1 MDGRPRGPCNMHLCS
16 HPQRDKQ
23 YTKAGFAILT
33 GCLCEHQK
41 ELIDHTAGGNTE
53 AFLPSVRR
61 GPPSLAISPAASAA
75 DDYAGSDAGAAALA
89 GVMRTFF
96 PGASPAVGAAVGQGA
111 VMRGPPGWAGAGGR
125 RRGRRERGALPLGSA
140 CRLAQ
145 GHPDGR
151 DALCRSTLRLVSE
164 SPPSISKS
172 CIILAPQCAR
182 GGAVRDCVDKAL
194 FASKY

>member
-1 MDGRPRGPCNMHLCS
+1 MHLCS
-16 HPQRDKQ
+16 CPHRDKQ
-23 YTKAGFAILT
+23 YTKAGFATLT
-33 GCLCEHQK
+33 GCLCEHQT

-61 GPPSLAISPAASAA
+61 GPPSLAISPVASAA
-75 DDYAGSDAGAAALA
+75 DDYAGGDAGTAALA

-111 VMRGPPGWAGAGGR
+111 VMRGPPGWARAGGR

-140 CRLAQ
+140 RRLAQ

-151 DALCRSTLRLVSE
+151 DALCRSTLRLVSGN
-164 SPPSISKS
+164 PPSVSDAW
-172 CIILAPQCAR
+172 IILALQCAL
-182 GGAVRDCVDKAL
+182 GGAVRNCVGKAL
-194 FASKY
+194 FAAEY